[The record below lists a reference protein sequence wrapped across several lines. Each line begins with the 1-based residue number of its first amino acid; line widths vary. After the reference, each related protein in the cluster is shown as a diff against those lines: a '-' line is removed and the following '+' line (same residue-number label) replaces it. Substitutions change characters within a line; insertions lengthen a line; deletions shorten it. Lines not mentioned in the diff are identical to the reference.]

1 MRNSLLG
8 VLVLLCSV
16 TAVMA
21 QPAERAATT
30 FEEALLAKS
39 RTMQTIFCRF
49 EQTQS
54 LAVLAREVTKPGRF
68 YYVQP
73 DRLALLF
80 DDGDYIRMDATAFAM
95 KSGTVETKRKIATN
109 PMLKQL
115 RRLLAGCMSGD
126 LSLLT
131 ADYSCQVEAEEG
143 LWLVTLRPLRNRAA
157 AHVSRIVMRF
167 DAEDL
172 LLDELRMEQPT
183 GDFTRYRFYEKR
195 INEPFDGALLEWRE

>member
-21 QPAERAATT
+21 QPAERATTT

-39 RTMQTIFCRF
+39 RTMQTICCRF

-54 LAVLAREVTKPGRF
+54 LAVLAREVTKQGRF

-80 DDGDYIRMDATAFAM
+80 DDGDYIRLCDEERN
-95 KSGTVETKRKIATN
+95 GRN
-109 PMLKQL
+109 
-115 RRLLAGCMSGD
+115 
-126 LSLLT
+126 
-131 ADYSCQVEAEEG
+131 EAENRYQPDAEA
-143 LWLVTLRPLRNRAA
+143 VAPL
-157 AHVSRIVMRF
+157 VSRLHVGRF
-167 DAEDL
+167 EP
-172 LLDELRMEQPT
+172 LDGRLQLS
-183 GDFTRYRFYEKR
+183 G
-195 INEPFDGALLEWRE
+195 